1 MQLILLLEANL
12 TIVNERKIAMVKNKK
27 TPMTINKKEYFLED
41 LTDEQKVLFNHVA
54 DLDRKL
60 SSARFNVDQLSV
72 GREAFASMLVQSVEA
87 KIVDEDKAA

>member
-1 MQLILLLEANL
+1 MA
-12 TIVNERKIAMVKNKK
+12 KNKK
-27 TPMTINKKEYFLED
+27 TPMTINNKEYFIED

-60 SSARFNVDQLSV
+60 SSAKFNLDQLTV
-72 GREAFASMLVQSVEA
+72 GRDSFASMLAQSVEAPVEA